1 MRTNGRSLPALTTA
15 LLLAASVVG
24 VSGCGKPDG
33 HPGFLEPGQAVTV
46 VVIYDK
52 ETNTAAIL
60 DPGPDKKITL
70 RKNKDWAVWYSAS
83 GLVHVD
89 KWSPEL
95 PFPEP
100 PRHEKN
106 FLKSKPPK
114 MRGNFTYE
122 ATLVV
127 PGVPDPVKIDP
138 RIEVVE

>member
-33 HPGFLEPGQAVTV
+33 HPGFLAPGQAVTV

-70 RKNKDWAVWYSAS
+70 RKNKDWAVCTRRLASSTSTSGPRSCLSPSAQAR
-83 GLVHVD
+83 
-89 KWSPEL
+89 KEL
-95 PFPEP
+95 P
-100 PRHEKN
+100 
-106 FLKSKPPK
+106 KSKPPK

-127 PGVPDPVKIDP
+127 PGVPI
-138 RIEVVE
+138 R